1 LPKGN
6 ELRTPA
12 GRLFFEEI
20 PMPNPVKPF
29 LSIPQQMEHLKA
41 AGMHIE
47 DETAAAGILERV
59 SYYRLINAYALGLYA
74 DKGKHHFREG
84 VTFWQVYSLYA
95 FDNRLRHVTSELL
108 EEFEVLFRTRLAN
121 YIGEHYGPL
130 GYTKSA
136 MFVNAAYHRDMLDT
150 LMREKGAQGKS
161 PIVWHHA
168 AKYGGDMPIWAAA
181 EILSF
186 GTVVKLYNNMQN
198 TDKAAIAKAFGVPHH
213 YLYSW
218 LRAFVEVRNICAHYG
233 RLYDKQ
239 LLFPPRLPK
248 GCAIRQNM
256 IFAVL
261 YLLQPYVEPSAWL
274 SSVVR
279 LTEAVRRYPSVELER
294 IGFPDDWQELLA

>member
-1 LPKGN
+1 
-6 ELRTPA
+6 
-12 GRLFFEEI
+12 
-20 PMPNPVKPF
+20 MPTTVKPY
-29 LSIPQQMEHLKA
+29 LSVPQQLAHLKA

-47 DETAAAGILERV
+47 DERAAAGVLERV
-59 SYYRLINAYALGLYA
+59 SHYRLINAYALGLYA
-74 DKGKHHFREG
+74 DKGKHRFRDG
-84 VTFWQVYSLYA
+84 VTFWQVYGLYA
-95 FDNRLRHVTSELL
+95 FDNRLRHVVSELL

-130 GYTKSA
+130 GYTNPA
-136 MFVNAAYHRDMLDT
+136 LFVNAAYHRDMLDA
-150 LMREKGAQGKS
+150 LEREKKSQSKS
-161 PIVWHHA
+161 PIVRHHA
-168 AKYGGDMPIWAAA
+168 FKYGGDMPIWAAV

-186 GTVVKLYNNMQN
+186 GTIAKLYNNMQN
-198 TDKAAIAKAFGVPHH
+198 TDKAAIAKKFNVPHH

-248 GCAIRQNM
+248 GRAIPPNR

-261 YLLQPYVEPSAWL
+261 FLLRPYVEPAAWL

-279 LTEAVRRYPSVELER
+279 LTEALHRYSSVELDR
-294 IGFPDDWQELLA
+294 IGFPEDWPDLLK